1 MAKSKSNSKAAP
13 AKKGIANKSS
23 ATKAAPKKPAKPS
36 TKPAMTNKSAP
47 AKTGAKPTTKPA
59 TTAAD
64 KLSKLY
70 PIDPN
75 QTSALDLGCG
85 TAPRN
90 SFNAQ
95 VIVGVDLQSSD
106 NVLALDLVTD
116 SLPFADH
123 SFDFVTA
130 FDVLQTI
137 PRILYNPE
145 RRMPF
150 IELMNEIFRVLK
162 PGGLFLSV
170 TPIYPK
176 EGAFR
181 DPGHVNFITPETFSL
196 YFDRGNNWAASY
208 GFKGGFLIESQEA
221 SGPHHLVSNLR
232 KPAD

>member
-1 MAKSKSNSKAAP
+1 MAKSTSKSKSVPTKKSV
-13 AKKGIANKSS
+13 AKKS
-23 ATKAAPKKPAKPS
+23 TPPKAVPKKPAPV
-36 TKPAMTNKSAP
+36 KPA
-47 AKTGAKPTTKPA
+47 AKPTAKPIA
-59 TTAAD
+59 KPVA
-64 KLSKLY
+64 KPSSLF
-70 PIDPN
+70 PIDPD

-85 TAPRN
+85 PAPRN

-95 VIVGVDLQSSD
+95 VIVGVDLKASD

-116 SLPFADH
+116 RLPFADH

-137 PRILYNPE
+137 PRIIYNPE

-170 TPIYPK
+170 TPIYPN